1 MTHSDHISFLAKAIP
16 KNSGGIWADLGSG
29 EGAFT
34 LALRD
39 LVGCEA
45 IIYSI
50 DTDEDRIAIQKQLFT
65 KEFPN
70 SSIHFLVA
78 DFTQSLPLPPLD
90 GILMA
95 NSLHFIKDQQSFL
108 VQLRNYLKP
117 HGKLILVEYNVD
129 KGNKWVPY
137 PLSFNTFTQLALN
150 SGYIKPILL
159 EKKLSQFLNEIYSA
173 LTYTTRT

>member
-1 MTHSDHISFLAKAIP
+1 MTHSDHIKLLAKAIP
-16 KNSGGIWADLGSG
+16 KDNGGIWADLGSG

-39 LVGCEA
+39 LAGEGA

-50 DTDEDRIAIQKQLFT
+50 DTNKERIAIQKRLFDE
-65 KEFPN
+65 KFPN

-95 NSLHFIKDQQSFL
+95 NSLHFVKDQQSFL
-108 VQLRNYLKP
+108 VQLRSCLKP
-117 HGKLILVEYNVD
+117 HGKLIIVEYNVD
-129 KGNKWVPY
+129 KGNQWVPY
-137 PLSFNTFTQLALN
+137 PLSFHTFTQLALN
-150 SGYIKPILL
+150 SGYTKPILL
-159 EKKLSQFLNEIYSA
+159 ERKPSEFLNEIYSA
-173 LTYTTRT
+173 LAYTTRP

>member
-1 MTHSDHISFLAKAIP
+1 MTHSEHISLLAKAIP
-16 KNSGGIWADLGSG
+16 ENSGGIWADLGSG

-39 LVGCEA
+39 LAGDEA

-50 DTDEDRIAIQKQLFT
+50 DTKRDRITIQKRLFAE
-65 KEFPN
+65 KFPN
-70 SSIHFLVA
+70 SSIHFLIA

-90 GILMA
+90 GIIMA

-108 VQLRNYLKP
+108 VQMRNYLKP

-129 KGNKWVPY
+129 KGNQWVPY

-150 SGYIKPILL
+150 SGYVKPILL
-159 EKKLSQFLNEIYSA
+159 EKKPSQFLDEIYSA
-173 LTYTTRT
+173 LTYTTRP